1 MKVSA
6 KERGFNLFER
16 FLFDLHDAEGVS
28 PFDEDDL
35 VKKLNELAER
45 LAPDCYI
52 EIVASDIS
60 SWSLLWNESRTN
72 WAKNPD
78 KNFKVFPGT
87 TRVYDERAFR
97 RSLPAQLD
105 EVLLDLNEAVVIL

>member
-6 KERGFNLFER
+6 KEREFNLFER
-16 FLFDLHDAEGVS
+16 FLHDADSVS

-52 EIVASDIS
+52 EIRASDLS
-60 SWSLLWNESRTN
+60 SWSVLWNESRMN
-72 WAKNPD
+72 WAEYPGG
-78 KNFKVFPGT
+78 NFKVFPGT